1 MISGLK
7 DFLDTK
13 SKTCHEKRGGGE
25 VETVIEIS
33 TRICDALYP
42 H

>member
-13 SKTCHEKRGGGE
+13 SKTCHEKRGGE

-33 TRICDALYP
+33 TRICVALYP